1 MENWPTFVSQLFRQ
15 ILTNFV
21 PCISIINVLQL
32 LLTGRDWPNTEKK
45 TADGSYI
52 LNGADLLTYPVEVA
66 LLDGA
71 EEISLEEAKKLLN
84 KPINEL

>member
-1 MENWPTFVSQLFRQ
+1 MYKYYKCPQAVAERQ
-15 ILTNFV
+15 NLTEYRK
-21 PCISIINVLQL
+21 Q
-32 LLTGRDWPNTEKK
+32 

-71 EEISLEEAKKLLN
+71 VEVSLEEAKNLLN
-84 KPINEL
+84 R

>member
-1 MENWPTFVSQLFRQ
+1 MYKYYKCPPVVADRQ
-15 ILTNFV
+15 GLAKY
-21 PCISIINVLQL
+21 
-32 LLTGRDWPNTEKK
+32 RKK